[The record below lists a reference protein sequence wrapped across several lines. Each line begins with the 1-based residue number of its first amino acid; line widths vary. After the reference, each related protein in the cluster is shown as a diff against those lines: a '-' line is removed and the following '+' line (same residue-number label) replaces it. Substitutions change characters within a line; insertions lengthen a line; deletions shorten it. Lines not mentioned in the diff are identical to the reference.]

1 MPYARSAVDVQRS
14 PEEVFRVLADL
25 PGYGEWLPSSKVCRE
40 ITGFSERPA
49 RLGTTYVEK
58 GSYAQ
63 MQGQVTELEPCA
75 HISFH
80 ESLRPKRFI
89 PAGKV
94 DLRVRYTLHPSEQ
107 GTQVI
112 RDFSLATRGLLNRF
126 ESRLVKAE
134 RNESARILQKLKEH
148 LEGH

>member
-1 MPYARSAVDVQRS
+1 MPYARSAVEVQRP
-14 PEEVFRVLADL
+14 PEEVFQVLTDL
-25 PGYGEWLPSSKVCRE
+25 PNYGSWLPSSKVCRE
-40 ITGFSERPA
+40 IIDVSERPA

-63 MQGQVTELEPCA
+63 MRGQVTELEPWA
-75 HISFH
+75 HLSFH

-89 PAGKV
+89 PAGKI
-94 DLRVRYTLHPSEQ
+94 DLRVRYTLRPTEE

-134 RNESARILQKLKEH
+134 RDESTRILQKLKEH
-148 LEGH
+148 LETH